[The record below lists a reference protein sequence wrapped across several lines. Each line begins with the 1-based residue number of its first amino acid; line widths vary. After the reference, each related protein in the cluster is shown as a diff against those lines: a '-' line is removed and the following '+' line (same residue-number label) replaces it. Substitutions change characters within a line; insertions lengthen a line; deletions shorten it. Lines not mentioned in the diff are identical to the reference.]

1 MSTSR
6 KISTQTVA
14 QSALL
19 SAVALVFLFAAG
31 MMPSG
36 WTCVTAVA
44 GLSVAVAVSASGY
57 LTGVLCYAVTSILS
71 LLIIPGKHAAILF
84 ASLFGLYP
92 LLKIRM
98 ERLKSR
104 IGAILVKLLFFNV
117 VFLLLLQF
125 ASTLLW
131 GDLLAQWTYSI
142 PVQPVLCLAGSVIFL
157 LYDFAFTK
165 VMALLQARL
174 IPQLRR
180 MFRRR

>member
-1 MSTSR
+1 MRTP
-6 KISTQTVA
+6 KTISTQTVA
-14 QSALL
+14 QAALL

-31 MMPSG
+31 MIPTG
-36 WTCVTAVA
+36 WTGVTAVA
-44 GLSVAVAVSASGY
+44 GLAVAVAVSASGY
-57 LTGVLCYAVTSILS
+57 LTGILCYAVTSILS

-104 IGAILVKLLFFNV
+104 VASIAVKLVFFNV
-117 VFLLLLQF
+117 VFLLLIQF

-131 GDLLAQWTYSI
+131 GNLLAQWPYSV
-142 PVQPVLCLAGSVIFL
+142 PLQPVLCLVGSVIFL

-165 VMALLQARL
+165 VMALLQSRL
-174 IPQLRR
+174 VPQLRR
-180 MFRRR
+180 MFRHR

>member
-1 MSTSR
+1 MRTS
-6 KISTQTVA
+6 KAISTQTVA
-14 QSALL
+14 QAALL

-31 MMPSG
+31 MIPTG
-36 WTCVTAVA
+36 WTGITAVA

-57 LTGVLCYAVTSILS
+57 LTGFLCYAVTSILS
-71 LLIIPGKHAAILF
+71 LLIVPGKHAAILF
-84 ASLFGLYP
+84 ASMFGLYP
-92 LLKIRM
+92 LLKIRI

-104 IGAILVKLLFFNV
+104 IAAIAVKLIFFNT

-142 PVQPVLCLAGSVIFL
+142 PLQPVLCVIGSAIFL

-174 IPQLRR
+174 VPQLRR
-180 MFRRR
+180 MFRHR